1 VLVAEKISETR
12 FKFIHNEILAEF
24 IH

>member
-12 FKFIHNEILAEF
+12 FKFIHNEIMAEF